1 MTKLIVGTF
10 ERDHDPI
17 FKKLRHTTNTL
28 RHVLHGNVS
37 LLKVIV
43 GIVDNDGNTLPEFP
57 VKIFGD
63 LRVSF
68 FYRF

>member
-1 MTKLIVGTF
+1 
-10 ERDHDPI
+10 
-17 FKKLRHTTNTL
+17 
-28 RHVLHGNVS
+28 
-37 LLKVIV
+37 V